1 MMGAIIMK
9 KSKLKEYSYTFIL
22 LGVLLVVIF
31 IMAIMSPYFFSW
43 KHCRN
48 LLNHSAI
55 YLVLSIGMTFVICAG
70 QIDLSVGA
78 IIGFSGV
85 CMGLLLNQGVSPI
98 WAILIE
104 LLIGVIVGIVNGI
117 FVAYGKINSF
127 IVTLGMMTILRGITL
142 ILTNSSSV
150 FGFGNIITFIGSGKI
165 GPVNMPIILSLV
177 IATVGGVL
185 LHRTIFGNYC
195 LFIGTNE
202 IALNRSGVNVK
213 KYKIIIFA
221 LCGLCASVAGLIIT
235 ARLNSAE
242 PLAGQGYE
250 MDAIAASILGGT
262 SMQGGKGNIIGT
274 IIACLILN
282 IMKNGLTL
290 LAISSHYQEILTGL
304 ILLISVLISES
315 EQRRRSEV

>member
-43 KHCRN
+43 KNCRN
-48 LLNHSAI
+48 ILNQSAI

-185 LHRTIFGNYC
+185 LHRTTFGNYC

-250 MDAIAASILGGT
+250 MDAMAASILGGT

>member
-1 MMGAIIMK
+1 
-9 KSKLKEYSYTFIL
+9 
-22 LGVLLVVIF
+22 
-31 IMAIMSPYFFSW
+31 
-43 KHCRN
+43 
-48 LLNHSAI
+48 
-55 YLVLSIGMTFVICAG
+55 MTFVICAG

>member
-43 KHCRN
+43 ENCRN
-48 LLNHSAI
+48 ILNQSAI

-85 CMGLLLNQGVSPI
+85 CVGLLLNQGVSPI
-98 WAILIE
+98 WAILIQ

-185 LHRTIFGNYC
+185 LHRTTFGNYC

>member
-1 MMGAIIMK
+1 MK

-43 KHCRN
+43 KNCRN
-48 LLNHSAI
+48 ILNQSAI

-185 LHRTIFGNYC
+185 LHRTTFGNYC

-213 KYKIIIFA
+213 KYKIIIFT

-262 SMQGGKGNIIGT
+262 SIQGGKGNIIGT

>member
-43 KHCRN
+43 KNCRN
-48 LLNHSAI
+48 ILNQSAI

-177 IATVGGVL
+177 IATMGGVL
-185 LHRTIFGNYC
+185 LHRTTFGNYC

>member
-1 MMGAIIMK
+1 MK

-31 IMAIMSPYFFSW
+31 IMAIMSPYFFTW
-43 KHCRN
+43 KNCRN
-48 LLNHSAI
+48 ILNQSAI

-177 IATVGGVL
+177 IATMGGVL
-185 LHRTIFGNYC
+185 LHRTTFGNYC

>member
-43 KHCRN
+43 KNCRN
-48 LLNHSAI
+48 ILNQSAI

-85 CMGLLLNQGVSPI
+85 CVGLLLNQGVSPI

-185 LHRTIFGNYC
+185 LHRTTFGNYC

>member
-1 MMGAIIMK
+1 MK

-43 KHCRN
+43 KNCRN
-48 LLNHSAI
+48 ILNQSAI

-177 IATVGGVL
+177 IATVGGVI
-185 LHRTIFGNYC
+185 LHRTTFGNYC

>member
-43 KHCRN
+43 KNCRN
-48 LLNHSAI
+48 ILNQSAI

-185 LHRTIFGNYC
+185 LHRTTFGNYC

>member
-1 MMGAIIMK
+1 MK

-43 KHCRN
+43 ENCRN
-48 LLNHSAI
+48 ILNQSAI

-85 CMGLLLNQGVSPI
+85 CVGLLLNQGVSPI
-98 WAILIE
+98 WAILIQ

-185 LHRTIFGNYC
+185 LHRTTFGNYC

>member
-1 MMGAIIMK
+1 MMGAVIMK

-43 KHCRN
+43 KNCRN
-48 LLNHSAI
+48 ILNQSAI

-177 IATVGGVL
+177 IATVGGVI
-185 LHRTIFGNYC
+185 LHRTTFGNYC

>member
-1 MMGAIIMK
+1 MK

-43 KHCRN
+43 KNCRN
-48 LLNHSAI
+48 ILNQSAI

-85 CMGLLLNQGVSPI
+85 CVGLLLNQGVSPI

-177 IATVGGVL
+177 IATVGGGL
-185 LHRTIFGNYC
+185 LHRTTFGNYC

>member
-1 MMGAIIMK
+1 MK

-43 KHCRN
+43 KNCRN
-48 LLNHSAI
+48 ILNQSAI

>member
-1 MMGAIIMK
+1 MMGAVIMK

-43 KHCRN
+43 KNCRN
-48 LLNHSAI
+48 ILNQSAI

-185 LHRTIFGNYC
+185 LHRTTFGNYC